1 MLEVEFSRAMSM
13 LLVPDDTMHL
23 PSLEEGCYYV
33 VELYAAGLKRTV
45 VERQNNILS
54 IDEVRQQQAACNK
67 AMMDELQRRR
77 NLKAFER
84 MPKALAHNVVDS
96 RWVLKW
102 KEVGGKRIIHARLV
116 VRGFKDH
123 QATQLNTFAGTNS
136 RWGQRVVNLS
146 LIHI

>member
-1 MLEVEFSRAMSM
+1 M
-13 LLVPDDTMHL
+13 
-23 PSLEEGCYYV
+23 
-33 VELYAAGLKRTV
+33 
-45 VERQNNILS
+45 
-54 IDEVRQQQAACNK
+54 
-67 AMMDELQRRR
+67 

-123 QATQLNTFAGTNS
+123 QATQLNTLAGTTS
-136 RWGQRVVNLS
+136 RWGQRIVKTVAVQYGWTTLS
-146 LIHI
+146 A